1 MGAHEGDRPSGWDA
15 LPLTKRCERCGTTM
29 HRSISARPNHWR
41 ARRFCSRRCRSA
53 SFPPP
58 PAPKPRSAE
67 ERFWRN
73 VERGRNDECWLWTG
87 RDGRGRFT
95 VDGKFVYAYR
105 FAYELLVGPIP
116 AGLVLD
122 HVVCDNPRCVNPAHL
137 EPTTQGENA
146 RRAHLGIRHPH
157 PPKAVTHG

>member
-1 MGAHEGDRPSGWDA
+1 MG
-15 LPLTKRCERCGTTM
+15 
-29 HRSISARPNHWR
+29 RSISARPNHWR
-41 ARRFCSRRCRSA
+41 ARRFCSRKCRSA
-53 SFPPP
+53 SFAPPTHEP
-58 PAPKPRSAE
+58 RPAI

-73 VERGRNDECWLWTG
+73 VDRGGDDDCWLWKG
-87 RDGRGRFT
+87 RDGRGRFA

-116 AGLVLD
+116 VGLVLD

-146 RRAHLGIRHPH
+146 RRAHIGISHPFDDPRH
-157 PPKAVTHG
+157 PPKAVAL